1 MAFRRGLIV
10 GFGVGYVLGARAGR
24 ERYQQIVTWWHRFT
38 GNPAVQQ
45 AAERGREIAGTA
57 GRKGL
62 EVVQQGVQK
71 VGSSVR
77 GRLGSEEGDGHYG
90 AAAGPPA

>member
-1 MAFRRGLIV
+1 MAKTGFIV
-10 GFGVGYVLGARAGR
+10 GFATGYVLGAKAGR
-24 ERYQQIVTWWHRFT
+24 ERYEQIRQWWHRFS

-45 AAERGREIAGTA
+45 VAGRGKDMAAGA

-62 EVVQQGVQK
+62 SAVSTGVQK

-77 GRLGSEEGDGHYG
+77 GRLSGQGDDGFATG
-90 AAAGPPA
+90 ELGM

>member
-1 MAFRRGLIV
+1 MAFKTGLIV
-10 GFGVGYVLGARAGR
+10 GFAAGYVLGSKAGR
-24 ERYQQIVTWWHRFT
+24 ERYEQIRRWWDRFS

-45 AAERGREIAGTA
+45 FAEKGKDIAAGA

-62 EVVQQGVQK
+62 SAVSTGVQK

-77 GRLGSEEGDGHYG
+77 GRLSGEGGDGFATG
-90 AAAGPPA
+90 EVGM

>member
-1 MAFRRGLIV
+1 MAKT
-10 GFGVGYVLGARAGR
+10 GFIIGFATGYVLGAKAGR
-24 ERYQQIVTWWHRFT
+24 ERYEQIRQWWMRFS

-45 AAERGREIAGTA
+45 AAGKGKDIAAGA

-62 EVVQQGVQK
+62 AAVSSGVQK

-77 GRLGSEEGDGHYG
+77 GRLSGEGGDGFATG
-90 AAAGPPA
+90 EMGL